1 MDLKEI
7 GKRARK
13 NIIPLVLF
21 LPPLVWFVVT
31 MVLYCLYSLTVLL
44 DLVWRILAPL
54 MWFYWMIVT

>member
-7 GKRARK
+7 GKKARK